1 MAITFGGLSSQI
13 DTDAIVTELVRVER
27 LPIDQLRTKQTLVTS
42 ARDSLSSFLS
52 KLSSLRKAADALASP
67 TGFNAFAA
75 SSSNAAVVA
84 TVTGGASEGSF
95 DIEVKDLAREQR
107 SHSTTYLSAT
117 TAIGQ
122 SGSIQIQV
130 GVTNPANIAVDA
142 TDSLSAVAAKINASG
157 ARVSASVLYNGTNY
171 RLVVRGLD
179 SGAQNAFTVSD
190 PDTGLDLGGP
200 TSVAQE
206 AKNSRIIIDNVSIER
221 PTNQVVGVIP
231 GVTLALTATTTT
243 PATVAVQTD
252 PSAIKDKI
260 TSFVSTYNDVM
271 SAARLTAGFGTVK
284 AGNALLSG
292 DGTIRDA
299 TARMARALGAPVAG
313 ALGLYRT
320 LSSVGLTTQRDGS
333 LSFDATKFNTAL
345 VADPSGVQKLF
356 VADASSGS
364 NGAMGVLRTAL
375 DGLTTGEKAGLNARI
390 AAFGKEITRLD
401 ERSVRLE
408 AQVTAT
414 EDSLRKRFTAMEQ
427 AISRYKAQGAAL
439 AGLSNS
445 PF

>member
-27 LPIDQLRTKQTLVTS
+27 LPIDQLKTKHTLVSS

-75 SSSNAAVVA
+75 ASSAPAVVA
-84 TVTGGASEGSF
+84 TVTGAASEGSF
-95 DIEVKDLAREQR
+95 NLDVQALAREQR
-107 SHSTTYLSAT
+107 NHSNTYASAT

-122 SGSIQIQV
+122 AGAIQIQV
-130 GVTNPANIAVDA
+130 GAANPGNITVEA
-142 TDSLSAVAAKINASG
+142 TDSLTAVAAKINASG
-157 ARVSASVLYNGTNY
+157 ARVSASVLYNGSNY

-179 SGAQNAFTVSD
+179 TGAQNAFTVSD
-190 PDTGLDLGGP
+190 PDTGLNLGAP
-200 TSVAQE
+200 ANVVQTAQ
-206 AKNSRIIIDNVSIER
+206 NSRIVIDNVTVER
-221 PTNQVVGVIP
+221 PTNQIVGVIP
-231 GVTLALTATTTT
+231 GVTLALTSTTTT
-243 PATVAVQTD
+243 PANVAVQTD
-252 PSAIKDKI
+252 PAALKDKI
-260 TSFVSTYNDVM
+260 NSFVSTYNDVM
-271 SAARLTAGFGTVK
+271 SAARLTAGFGSVK
-284 AGNALLSG
+284 AANALLSG

-313 ALGLYRT
+313 ASGLYRT

-333 LSFDATKFNTAL
+333 LAFDSTKLNAAL
-345 VADPSGVQKLF
+345 LADPSAVQKLF
-356 VADASSGS
+356 VTDAASNS
-364 NGAMGVLRTAL
+364 NGALGVLRTAL

-390 AAFGKEITRLD
+390 TAFGKEITRLD
-401 ERSVRLE
+401 ERAMRLE

-427 AISRYKAQGAAL
+427 AVSRYKAQGAAL